1 MTLSDRER
9 FIMHSM
15 SVMSIDGLV
24 KQYKDDSHILDRM
37 LPLSENELAVV
48 IEDIRKGR
56 CRGIN
61 REEVWALYDEMKEEM
76 LLGSEIHRE
85 SMEREDYGR

>member
-1 MTLSDRER
+1 
-9 FIMHSM
+9 MHSM

-24 KQYKDDSHILDRM
+24 KQYRDDNSILDKM
-37 LPLSENELAVV
+37 APLSENELTVV

-56 CRGIN
+56 CRSIN
-61 REEVWALYDEMKEEM
+61 KEEVWELYEEMKEEM

-85 SMEREDYGR
+85 SMESENYGR